1 MKAVLAL
8 FHGLF
13 NGLFTIP
20 LFDTGVTIG
29 HFVMAIV
36 VLDVGLI
43 VMKHVFRKDSPSNG
57 GSHNGGNIKK

>member
-13 NGLFTIP
+13 DGLFSIP
-20 LFDTGVTIG
+20 LFDTGVSIG

-43 VMKHVFRKDSPSNG
+43 ILKHVFRKDSGAGHSSQSNG
-57 GSHNGGNIKK
+57 GLKK

>member
-13 NGLFTIP
+13 NGLFSIP
-20 LFDTGVTIG
+20 LFDTGVSLG

-43 VMKHVFRKDSPSNG
+43 VMKHVFRKDSGGFSSPQSNG
-57 GSHNGGNIKK
+57 GLKK

>member
-1 MKAVLAL
+1 MKAVLSL

-13 NGLFTIP
+13 NGLFSIP
-20 LFDTGVTIG
+20 LFDTGVSIG

-43 VMKHVFRKDSPSNG
+43 ILKHVFRKDSSG
-57 GSHNGGNIKK
+57 HVGSGNGGNVKK